1 MNCAQQ
7 NGSEESSVSQL
18 PQKMEGWKTMEMR
31 TCGWMIWM
39 AMAMNVVEA
48 DQEDDVHHTQVDV
61 SKVGLLHLW
70 IWISLCFSCF
80 LLLRT
85 LDL

>member
-1 MNCAQQ
+1 
-7 NGSEESSVSQL
+7 
-18 PQKMEGWKTMEMR
+18 MEMR

-61 SKVGLLHLW
+61 SKVVASPLNLD
-70 IWISLCFSCF
+70 FFVFF
-80 LLLRT
+80 LFLIAAYT
-85 LDL
+85 

>member
-39 AMAMNVVEA
+39 AMAINIVEVE
-48 DQEDDVHHTQVDV
+48 QEDDVHHTQVDGNIASPLNLDFFV
-61 SKVGLLHLW
+61 
-70 IWISLCFSCF
+70 FF
-80 LLLRT
+80 LFLIVAYTWFIIR
-85 LDL
+85 